1 MSKHNATNERIKRR
15 YFAFLREAKRHSE
28 DTVDSAAAAIS
39 RFEAYTGYKDFK
51 AFHVEQAIAFKKHMG
66 QSHVGRG
73 PLSKATLHTTFSNL
87 KRFFHWLAGQ
97 PGYRSK
103 LTYSDAEYFNLSE
116 KDTRIATARRPRAVP
131 TMEQVLHVIA
141 RMPSATDI
149 ERRDRAVVA
158 FALLTGA
165 RDGAIATAKLKH
177 VDLGANSFYQDAR
190 EVRTKFSKSFTTFFF
205 PVGKDIAQIFASWI
219 NYLRSGRKWGNDAP
233 VFPATR
239 MVVGPTGQFET
250 AGLAPKHWSNAEP
263 IRRIFKTAFEAA
275 GLPYFNPHSF
285 RSLLVQIGEAR
296 CQTPEDF
303 KAWSQNL
310 GHEQVLT
317 TFTSYGHVATR
328 RQAEILRGLEKA
340 PNPGNAQ
347 SPEAIVLA
355 VERLLRDRG
364 VLPGASVG

>member
-87 KRFFHWLAGQ
+87 KRFFQWLAGQ
-97 PGYRSK
+97 PGYRSQ

-141 RMPSATDI
+141 RMPSTTDI

-165 RDGAIATAKLKH
+165 RDGAIASAKLKH

-263 IRRIFKTAFEAA
+263 IRRIFKTAFLLPAIAA
-275 GLPYFNPHSF
+275 
-285 RSLLVQIGEAR
+285 LLVMLAGHGRQGRAERIAR
-296 CQTPEDF
+296 GGACR
-303 KAWSQNL
+303 
-310 GHEQVLT
+310 VV
-317 TFTSYGHVATR
+317 Y
-328 RQAEILRGLEKA
+328 
-340 PNPGNAQ
+340 
-347 SPEAIVLA
+347 
-355 VERLLRDRG
+355 RG
-364 VLPGASVG
+364 VCYGPDCRYVSLGAPQDLATLRADMPLGWALIDTALNFHEWRAR